1 MAAIGADDDVLNRPV
16 TKMLDRLSD
25 PTELLD
31 WRDRHWETGED
42 SPDVLRQNVSQGV
55 VRDAIRLEEE
65 R

>member
-1 MAAIGADDDVLNRPV
+1 MP
-16 TKMLDRLSD
+16 DRLSD

-42 SPDVLRQNVSQGV
+42 SPDVLRQNFSQGV
-55 VRDAIRLEEE
+55 VRDAIRLKEQ